1 MKNTDTAL
9 HTPDLDTLQA
19 RFSLRVAARLSEQA
33 EKTPHDV
40 NERLRFAREQALER
54 ARQVR
59 RSAEASQSAP
69 VVHLMG
75 NGTAALSPRSGGSSS
90 PWWLKLASALP
101 LLVLVAGLLL
111 IQDVHNRDQIV
122 AAAEIDAAL
131 LADNLPPDAYR
142 DPGFV
147 EYLKTA
153 QE

>member
-9 HTPDLDTLQA
+9 HTSSDLDTLQA
-19 RFSLRVAARLSEQA
+19 RFALRVAARLSEQA
-33 EKTPHDV
+33 EKAPHDV
-40 NERLRFAREQALER
+40 SERLRFAREQALER

-59 RSAEASQSAP
+59 RSAEASQTAP
-69 VVHLMG
+69 AIHFLG
-75 NGTAALSPRSGGSSS
+75 GGTAALSPRGGPAS
-90 PWWLKLASALP
+90 PWWLKLASVLP
-101 LLVLVAGLLL
+101 LLVLVAGLAM
-111 IQDVHNRDQIV
+111 IQNVHNRDQIV